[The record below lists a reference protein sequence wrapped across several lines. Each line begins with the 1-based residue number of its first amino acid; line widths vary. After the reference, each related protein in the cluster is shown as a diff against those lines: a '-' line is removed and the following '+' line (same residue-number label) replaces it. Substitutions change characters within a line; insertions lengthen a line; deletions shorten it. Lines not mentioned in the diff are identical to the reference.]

1 MKTQAV
7 RGIDFT
13 EECRIFFAHEINFD
27 GFCYRVV
34 FGWEPFR
41 GAFIHL
47 PDFKILCMAAVCE
60 GSTTTLDEGYCIA
73 HLVDAGVRDD
83 IAETIVWYIADVFE
97 KMPEECKIDSVE
109 QFKRMANK
117 RGYNPL
123 FKKPLK
129 IIYSDD
135 ESESCE

>member
-1 MKTQAV
+1 MKTEAV

-13 EECRIFFAHEINFD
+13 DECRIFFAHEINFD
-27 GFCYRVV
+27 GLCYRVV

-41 GAFIHL
+41 GAFIYL

-83 IAETIVWYIADVFE
+83 IAETIVWYIAEVFE

-117 RGYNPL
+117 RGYHLYSKGPM
-123 FKKPLK
+123 K
-129 IIYSDD
+129 IIYGDCEN
-135 ESESCE
+135 ESRE

>member
-1 MKTQAV
+1 MKNKAV
-7 RGIDFT
+7 CRIDFT
-13 EECRIFFAHEINFD
+13 DECRIFFAHEINFD
-27 GFCYRVV
+27 GLCFRVI

-41 GAFIHL
+41 GAFIYL

-60 GSTTTLDEGYCIA
+60 GSTTTLDEGYSIA

-83 IAETIVWYIADVFE
+83 IAETIVWYIANEFE
-97 KMPEECKIDSVE
+97 KMPEEYKIDSFE

-129 IIYSDD
+129 IIHSDD
-135 ESESCE
+135 ESESHE